1 MRKNSVRIL
10 LSMLMVNIFRLS
22 PRQNRKQL
30 NSNKCWLQ
38 ERPLLIKRF
47 KWSKRNLQ
55 DSLPCP
61 LSQLSKRKM
70 MVMLRPLRKL
80 KLRWRPLKQLWM
92 QDFSR
97 LIKEYNKCLKKQL
110 QCQILELS
118 PTFTALYL
126 TWVK

>member
-10 LSMLMVNIFRLS
+10 LLMLMVNIFKLS

-30 NSNKCWLQ
+30 NYNKCWLQ
-38 ERPLLIKRF
+38 ERPQLIKRF
-47 KWSKRNLQ
+47 KWSKRNLP
-55 DSLPCP
+55 DSQLCP
-61 LSQLSKRKM
+61 LNQLSKRRM

-80 KLRWRPLKQLWM
+80 KLKWQLLKQLWM

-110 QCQILELS
+110 KCPISEHS